1 MYENIGENLKLLRQR
16 RKPEYSQREI
26 AEKLKVN
33 RNTYAKYE
41 QGKLVPP
48 VWFLY
53 EVPAPDTLCHLN
65 LPAHSRH
72 GRQPLRKPGKHSPDA
87 DSRYCL

>member
-1 MYENIGENLKLLRQR
+1 MYENIGENLKFLRR
-16 RKPEYSQREI
+16 SRNPEYSQREI

-41 QGKLVPP
+41 QGKLIPP

-53 EVPAPDTLCHLN
+53 EVARFYEINFFDLVLGDIERTEN
-65 LPAHSRH
+65 V
-72 GRQPLRKPGKHSPDA
+72 
-87 DSRYCL
+87 

>member
-1 MYENIGENLKLLRQR
+1 MYENIGENLKLLRKS

-26 AEKLKVN
+26 ADKLKVN

-53 EVPAPDTLCHLN
+53 EVARFYNIDFFDLIFG
-65 LPAHSRH
+65 SI
-72 GRQPLRKPGKHSPDA
+72 GRNEEE
-87 DSRYCL
+87 

>member
-1 MYENIGENLKLLRQR
+1 MYENISENLKLLRKS

-48 VWFLY
+48 IWFLH
-53 EVPAPDTLCHLN
+53 EVARFYQIDFFVLVF
-65 LPAHSRH
+65 
-72 GRQPLRKPGKHSPDA
+72 GRIERNEEE
-87 DSRYCL
+87 

>member
-1 MYENIGENLKLLRQR
+1 MYENIGENLRLLRQSR
-16 RKPEYSQREI
+16 RPEYSQREI

-53 EVPAPDTLCHLN
+53 EVASFYGIDFFDLVFGIVERDEE
-65 LPAHSRH
+65 A
-72 GRQPLRKPGKHSPDA
+72 
-87 DSRYCL
+87 

>member
-1 MYENIGENLKLLRQR
+1 MYENIGANLKFLRR
-16 RKPEYSQREI
+16 SRKPEYSQREI

-41 QGKLVPP
+41 QGKLIPP

-53 EVPAPDTLCHLN
+53 EVARFYEINFFDLVLGDIERTEN
-65 LPAHSRH
+65 V
-72 GRQPLRKPGKHSPDA
+72 
-87 DSRYCL
+87 

>member
-1 MYENIGENLKLLRQR
+1 MYENIGENLRLLRQSR
-16 RKPEYSQREI
+16 RPEYSQREI

-53 EVPAPDTLCHLN
+53 EVASFYGIDFFELVFGTVERDEE
-65 LPAHSRH
+65 A
-72 GRQPLRKPGKHSPDA
+72 
-87 DSRYCL
+87 

>member
-41 QGKLVPP
+41 QGK
-48 VWFLY
+48 WFLY
-53 EVPAPDTLCHLN
+53 EVARFYRIDFFDLVF
-65 LPAHSRH
+65 
-72 GRQPLRKPGKHSPDA
+72 GRIEGNEEE
-87 DSRYCL
+87 